1 VDPHQPAYWL
11 SKGPEEAAGFLART
25 AVASRT
31 VGGFVKRAAGFQL
44 DPHLQQVLGNAAIG
58 AGIGGLG
65 GLGAGLFSRRRK
77 NPLTAAL
84 SGAAIGGVLG
94 GAGPE
99 VYGRVRNWLN
109 QPDPPPG
116 GSPMQ
121 PLDKAQISA
130 YEAMPNWQKT
140 LARLGLQDVPAEAPG
155 TTGAATAPV
164 TPLQA
169 RMDRDPLL
177 GTALK
182 GVGEGL
188 GNMGRGLYNF
198 SSFGQQ
204 PVASAA
210 GTLGLAAAQTYHGVG
225 RQAYRQFMQGIDP
238 LKSSQKYTAGTPAIA
253 GVASQ
258 PGQPSSYEET
268 NIPRQGLK
276 AQKWTDAVDLV
287 KGTEGRPPVE
297 AVNPG
302 TRGAEWLAGIYKQR
316 AGPWSP
322 LRPFREAQLG
332 HDLRRREGM
341 GGEHGLA
348 LTEARNKGE
357 QRLAERPWGKSRKLL
372 EGGKYVA
379 PHFLLQYGLRSLEPD
394 TS

>member
-1 VDPHQPAYWL
+1 MDQHRPAYWL
-11 SKGPEEAAGFLART
+11 SKGPEEAADFLART

-58 AGIGGLG
+58 AGIGGIG

-77 NPLTAAL
+77 DPLTAAL

-99 VYGRVRNWLN
+99 LYGKVRDWVNR
-109 QPDPPPG
+109 PAPPPG
-116 GSPMQ
+116 GAPMTA
-121 PLDKAQISA
+121 LDRAQVAA
-130 YEAMPNWQKT
+130 YEAMPSWQKA
-140 LARLGLQDVPAEAPG
+140 LARVGLKDVPAEAPG
-155 TTGAATAPV
+155 GPGAATTPP

-169 RMDRDPLL
+169 RMDRDPLV

-188 GNMGRGLYNF
+188 GNLGTGLYNF
-198 SSFGQQ
+198 SSFRQQ
-204 PVASAA
+204 PAASAA
-210 GTLGLAAAQTYHGVG
+210 GHLGLAAAQYQHGTG

-238 LKSSQKYTAGTPAIA
+238 LKSSQKYTAGTPAVP

-258 PGQPSSYEET
+258 PGRPGSYEET
-268 NIPRQGLK
+268 QIPRQGLT
-276 AQKWTDAVDLV
+276 ARKWTDPVEPV

-302 TRGAEWLAGIYKQR
+302 TRGAEWLAGMYKQR

-322 LRPFREAQLG
+322 LRPLREARLG
-332 HDLRRREGM
+332 HDLLRREGL

-348 LTEARNKGE
+348 LTEARSKGQE
-357 QRLAERPWGKSRKLL
+357 RMAGRPWGRSRKAL
-372 EGGKYVA
+372 EAGKYLG
-379 PHFLLQYGLRSLEPD
+379 PHFLLQYGLRSLEPE
-394 TS
+394 T